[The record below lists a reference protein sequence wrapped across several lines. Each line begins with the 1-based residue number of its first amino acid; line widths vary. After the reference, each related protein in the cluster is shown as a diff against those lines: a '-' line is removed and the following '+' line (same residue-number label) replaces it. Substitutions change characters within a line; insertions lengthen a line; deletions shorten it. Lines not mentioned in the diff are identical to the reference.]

1 MDVEKVSD
9 SVHLT
14 EALTEHLKAVK
25 GQKPKGKASPNAA
38 KADTAAGSDS
48 LAISG
53 EAKEKAKI
61 ARYVRIVKEAP
72 DVRPDKV
79 AEAKR
84 KLAAGEYDR
93 SEVAEEIARRMLQ
106 E

>member
-9 SVHLT
+9 SVQ
-14 EALTEHLKAVK
+14 LTEHLKSVK

-53 EAKEKAKI
+53 EAQEKAKI
-61 ARYVRIVKEAP
+61 ARYVRIVNEMP
-72 DVRPDKV
+72 DARPDKV

-84 KLAAGEYDR
+84 KLAAGEYDG
-93 SEVAEEIARRMLQ
+93 SEVADEIARRMLD

>member
-9 SVHLT
+9 SVQ
-14 EALTEHLKAVK
+14 LTEHLKAVK

-38 KADTAAGSDS
+38 KADTAAGGDS
-48 LAISG
+48 LAISD
-53 EAKEKAKI
+53 EAQEKATI
-61 ARYVRIVKEAP
+61 ARYVRIVNEMP

-84 KLAAGEYDR
+84 KLAAGEYDHPD
-93 SEVAEEIARRMLQ
+93 VADEIARRML
-106 E
+106 EE